1 LLHYYIAQ
9 SVDNTFGNNS
19 TKMVVEGN
27 KVLEIFVADAAAAA
41 ARTWFFH
48 YRGTLR
54 PVSAQH
60 MVKHKYHTA

>member
-1 LLHYYIAQ
+1 
-9 SVDNTFGNNS
+9 
-19 TKMVVEGN
+19 MVVEGN

-60 MVKHKYHTA
+60 MGKHKYHTA